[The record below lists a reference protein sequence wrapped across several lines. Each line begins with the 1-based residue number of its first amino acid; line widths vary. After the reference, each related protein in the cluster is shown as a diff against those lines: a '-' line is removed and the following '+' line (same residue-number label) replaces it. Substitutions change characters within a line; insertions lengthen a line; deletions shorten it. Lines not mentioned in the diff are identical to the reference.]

1 MTDCCG
7 RGFRG
12 GFAGALVAEACWLGF
27 LVWMALRS

>member
-7 RGFRG
+7 HGIRRAFV
-12 GFAGALVAEACWLGF
+12 AALVVEACWLGF